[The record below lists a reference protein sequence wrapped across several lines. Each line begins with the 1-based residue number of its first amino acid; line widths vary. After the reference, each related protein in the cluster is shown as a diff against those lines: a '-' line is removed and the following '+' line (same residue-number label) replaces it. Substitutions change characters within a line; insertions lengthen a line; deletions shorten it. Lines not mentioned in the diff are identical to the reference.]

1 MRGFLER
8 RYMLGSGPKEG
19 KCTVKI
25 RETEI
30 ILQYYWRVGCLAGL
44 LGNVRSVA
52 APTANHL
59 LVGKFSTRL
68 EEI

>member
-30 ILQYYWRVGCLAGL
+30 ILQYYWRVGWMSCRASWERP
-44 LGNVRSVA
+44 LGRR
-52 APTANHL
+52 PD
-59 LVGKFSTRL
+59 GKPPISRQ
-68 EEI
+68 I